1 MHFNCLSH
9 NGTWCQM
16 TWWPSSFYFLII
28 IFDCYWKDEWKLEPA
43 VVKRCLCTEFYRLSI
58 WSESALRWH
67 SVWKSQYWWSM
78 FFLNTVDHACTLLE
92 YVKVLSRGKWSK
104 NCTASLWKLW
114 LGKDFVL
121 VIPVWKQPGAKLT
134 ELMCYLKENSPQWSH
149 HIVNLFHSTINSLP
163 KDTRKN

>member
-1 MHFNCLSH
+1 MMPDDM
-9 NGTWCQM
+9 M
-16 TWWPSSFYFLII
+16 TKQLLFYYYYLWLLLKRWMKTRASSRKSDVCALNFTDWV
-28 IFDCYWKDEWKLEPA
+28 FDLNQPYDD
-43 VVKRCLCTEFYRLSI
+43 I
-58 WSESALRWH
+58 QSE
-67 SVWKSQYWWSM
+67 KSQYWWNM

-134 ELMCYLKENSPQWSH
+134 ELVCYLKENSPDGPLTSPPS
-149 HIVNLFHSTINSLP
+149 STPPLIIF
-163 KDTRKN
+163 